1 MEYCSVQKTERTGYA
16 TDVSPSRRDASRRCH
31 GRHEASGRN
40 DTAVYASG
48 NRLTSELRF
57 KAHAEL
63 KAHAGATRLLFVGE
77 QLRVN
82 GWTLS
87 GPNESGLR
95 ETVTF
100 SDGGN
105 WAKHRQDDN
114 LPVTPSSVTVAC
126 RHRGRRGLS
135 LHIATILLLWLCCAQ
150 SLTQG
155 PKRQAAAA
163 RPPGDLPS
171 PRKERPN
178 SSAGRAPKDEVLAS
192 SQDALVVTERRYLKS
207 DWCKT
212 QPLRQTVSEEG
223 CNSRTVINRFCY
235 GQCNSFYIP
244 RGAAGPLG
252 ANAFQ
257 SCAFCKPQQVGTL
270 AVALDCPG
278 RQPAVTRK
286 LVPRIKR
293 CRCMSVSVGD

>member
-1 MEYCSVQKTERTGYA
+1 MGGEQQRVGREA
-16 TDVSPSRRDASRRCH
+16 ASRSSNQRLSWNIAQCKKPSARVTQLTTRPPVEMPLVVVT
-31 GRHEASGRN
+31 GSTRPPAGTTPRSTLQVAS
-40 DTAVYASG
+40 
-48 NRLTSELRF
+48 
-57 KAHAEL
+57 
-63 KAHAGATRLLFVGE
+63 
-77 QLRVN
+77 
-82 GWTLS
+82 
-87 GPNESGLR
+87 
-95 ETVTF
+95 
-100 SDGGN
+100 
-105 WAKHRQDDN
+105 
-114 LPVTPSSVTVAC
+114 
-126 RHRGRRGLS
+126 RHRGRTGLS
-135 LHIATILLLWLCCAQ
+135 LHVATILLLSLCCAQ

-163 RPPGDLPS
+163 ARPPGDLPS
-171 PRKERPN
+171 PRKERLN

-223 CNSRTVINRFCY
+223 CTSRTVINRFCY

-244 RGAAGPLG
+244 RGAGGPLG
-252 ANAFQ
+252 VHAFQ
-257 SCAFCKPQQVGTL
+257 SCAFCKPQQVGTF
-270 AVALDCPG
+270 AVSLDCPG